1 MPPPSQLSNL
11 NYLSNFHVPPTV
23 HLSIPPICQLTLFL
37 SLPAVTLF
45 LPSPISNWQK
55 AVLVDPWNSM
65 TKHYRPIGRS
75 LICIIPHSGPLDR
88 LLPIHSL
95 LPASSL
101 LFSFTFS
108 GARLWDSSELCDHLR
123 PLVKTFILFTVP
135 LVARSLKATL
145 WLGESKDNLR
155 VN

>member
-65 TKHYRPIGRS
+65 TKHQPIGRS
-75 LICIIPHSGPLDR
+75 LICIIPHSQPLDR
-88 LLPIHSL
+88 LLPSLFTHSY
-95 LPASSL
+95 PPP
-101 LFSFTFS
+101 LFSSPLLSLVHGYEILLNSVT
-108 GARLWDSSELCDHLR
+108 LCDPSLNIH
-123 PLVKTFILFTVP
+123 TVY
-135 LVARSLKATL
+135 RSTTGQKLKSNAL
-145 WLGESKDNLR
+145 IRWI
-155 VN
+155 